1 MNVKLGICNFCLPG
15 TGVFAPRL
23 VKEVGLDGMS
33 IEYGAYEKGYPLSQR
48 ILRDLYLEEQQKYGI
63 EYANIGCSDGDFLPF
78 YMRPSDPRFET
89 VRRAHF
95 DSVDAAAYMKIPAV
109 FFSNFNASLVKTE
122 EEMEYTAKRY
132 QELCDYAG
140 EKSVEI
146 GCECPL
152 NLEKQLELVE
162 RVGRPNFKLFYDSD
176 NFAAFTDCR
185 QLDIL
190 AGIYPHMMNQLHVK
204 DSTEGTF
211 ANALLGTG
219 ISDFP
224 GSIAYLK
231 EHNFSGWLIIENL
244 YEKEDFQNISP
255 ERIESVREDVR
266 RLKEAVR

>member
-1 MNVKLGICNFCLPG
+1 MDVKLGICNFCLPG

-33 IEYGAYEKGYPLSQR
+33 IEYGAYEKGYPLSQK
-48 ILRDLYLEEQQKYGI
+48 IIRDLYLEAQQKFGI

-78 YMRPSDPRFET
+78 YMRPSGPRFET

-95 DSVDAAAYMKIPAV
+95 DAVDAAAYMKIPAV
-109 FFSNFNASLVKTE
+109 FFSNFNASLVRTE
-122 EEMEYTAKRY
+122 EDMEYTARRY
-132 QELCDYAG
+132 QELCDCAG
-140 EKSVEI
+140 EKGIEI

-152 NLEKQLELVE
+152 GAARQLELVE

-176 NFAAFTDCR
+176 NFAAFTEFKQVDV
-185 QLDIL
+185 L
-190 AGIYPHMMNQLHVK
+190 AAIYPHMMNQLHVK

-211 ANALLGTG
+211 ANTLLGTG
-219 ISDFP
+219 ISDFS

-231 EHNFSGWLIIENL
+231 EHHYSGWLILENL

-255 ERIESVREDVR
+255 ERIETVREDVR